1 LETAE
6 KYETRRPEMALER
19 KRKMKFLFGIQA
31 LISEDSR
38 LMNRLTVSTA
48 RVSSIVGLGIVL
60 ALNSVAQQSRDNG
73 DQMMVAFG
81 GS

>member
-1 LETAE
+1 
-6 KYETRRPEMALER
+6 
-19 KRKMKFLFGIQA
+19 MK
-31 LISEDSR
+31 
-38 LMNRLTVSTA
+38 RLTLSTA

-60 ALNSVAQQSRDNG
+60 ALNSVAQQSRNNG